1 MLSEQKRI
9 RVAVYA
15 RVSTEEQAL
24 HGFSIEAQ
32 LNTLRNQCE
41 LYHKEIR
48 GEYVDRGISGKSVA
62 GRYELQR
69 LLKDAKEGKFD
80 EVIVWKISRISRKTI
95 DLLKIVEELGKI
107 K

>member
-1 MLSEQKRI
+1 MLGEQKRV

-32 LNTLRNQCE
+32 LNTLRNYCE
-41 LYHKEIR
+41 LYHKEIT

-69 LLKDAKEGKFD
+69 LLKDAKVGKFD
-80 EVIVWKISRISRKTI
+80 EVIVWKISRISRKT
-95 DLLKIVEELGKI
+95 GC
-107 K
+107 